1 MEKNTVFV
9 LRKIIIAAVIGFVA
23 ATASVS
29 FIRDLREQEPVVP
42 GPGVSEI
49 KMLSDWFPG
58 LKGTAGDTRVF
69 VLKEKEE
76 GGSALIFG
84 GTHTNEVSGPVMAV
98 IMVENAVLEKGTL
111 YVIPFANNS
120 GFTATQPGE
129 GYPSRFRV
137 KTEWGERWFRF
148 GARQTNPLHQWPDP
162 DCYTHYPSGQLLS
175 GMDMR
180 NLNRCFPGKPNGLLT
195 EKIAYG
201 IMSLIQ
207 KEKID
212 VSFDLHEAEPM
223 FPVIN
228 TIVVHQRAME
238 IGVMANLM
246 LSELEDMRIGLEAS
260 AEKLHGFSHRE
271 LGDHT
276 DTLAFLAETCNPI
289 QDPMR
294 ARTDEQL
301 ILDGKCEFLVK
312 GGELGILY
320 VPFDENGSPL
330 EDRVGRHSSTV
341 QEIIANFNFINPDRE
356 IIINDM
362 PRWQELRENGAGYYL
377 RQPQTSAGG

>member
-1 MEKNTVFV
+1 MENNRVLI
-9 LRKIIIAAVIGFVA
+9 LRKTVTVAVIGVI
-23 ATASVS
+23 ATLASVS
-29 FIRDLREQEPVVP
+29 FIRDLTMEEPIVS
-42 GPGVSEI
+42 GPGVTEV
-49 KMLSDWFPG
+49 KMLSDWFSG

-69 VLKEKEE
+69 VLKGEEE

-84 GTHTNEVSGPVMAV
+84 GTHPNEVSGPLMAV
-98 IMVENAVLEKGTL
+98 IMAENAVVEKGTL
-111 YVIPFANNS
+111 YIIPFANNS
-120 GFTATQPGE
+120 AFTATQPGE
-129 GYPSRFRV
+129 GYPSRFHV

-195 EKIAYG
+195 EKVAYG
-201 IMSLIQ
+201 ITSLIR
-207 KEKID
+207 KEEVD
-212 VSFDLHEAEPM
+212 LAFDLHEAEPM

-228 TIVVHQRAME
+228 TIVAHQNAIE
-238 IGVMANLM
+238 IGVMANIL
-246 LSELEDMRIGLEAS
+246 LSEMEDMQIGLEAS

-276 DTLAFLAETCNPI
+276 NTLAFLAETCNPI

-301 ILDGKCEFLVK
+301 ILDGKCDFLVK

-341 QEIIANFNFINPDRE
+341 QEIIFNFNAFYPERE
-356 IIINDM
+356 ILIDGM
-362 PRWQELRENGAGYYL
+362 PRWEELRENSVGYYL
-377 RQPQTSAGG
+377 HQTG

>member
-1 MEKNTVFV
+1 MNKTQV
-9 LRKIIIAAVIGFVA
+9 LRKILVLLVIGAVA
-23 ATASVS
+23 AAASVS
-29 FIRDLREQEPVVP
+29 FIEDLFAAEPIVN
-42 GPGVSEI
+42 GPGVSEV

-69 VLKEKEE
+69 VLRGEEE

-98 IMVENAVLEKGTL
+98 VMIENAVVEKGTL

-137 KTEWGERWFRF
+137 KTDWGERWFRF

-195 EKIAYG
+195 EKVAYG
-201 IMSLIQ
+201 ITSLI
-207 KEKID
+207 EAENVD
-212 VSFDLHEAEPM
+212 VCFDLHEAEPM

-228 TIVVHQRAME
+228 TIVAHQRAME

-246 LSELEDMRIGLEAS
+246 LSEMEDMQIGLEAS

-294 ARTDEQL
+294 ARTNEQL
-301 ILDGKCEFLVK
+301 ILDGKCDFLVK
-312 GGELGILY
+312 GAKLGILY

-341 QEIIANFNFINPDRE
+341 QEIIANYNFMYPERE
-356 IIINDM
+356 ILINDM
-362 PRWQELRENGAGYYL
+362 PRWEEIRENGVGFYL
-377 RQPQTSAGG
+377 RQSG